1 MYVRNDTDNTYPI
14 GGKKM
19 KNIMVVFIVVSTLI
33 IAGVLYGTSSLN
45 VGEEAAV
52 SLEQAY
58 MAQYPKTMPNIV
70 FDQIPTNI
78 PF

>member
-1 MYVRNDTDNTYPI
+1 
-14 GGKKM
+14 M

-58 MAQYPKTMPNIV
+58 MAQYPKTMPI
-70 FDQIPTNI
+70 
-78 PF
+78 